1 MKVLQKIETGLGKK
15 EFLLLSSN
23 SVEDSKIILH
33 IFVDN
38 VKGEFTAK
46 KVKLIE
52 PIDESLWKIQKGYT
66 FPSSIFYEFIKEKRL
81 DETL

>member
-1 MKVLQKIETGLGKK
+1 MKVFQKIEVELGKK

-23 SVEDSKIILH
+23 SVKDSKIILH

-38 VKGEFTAK
+38 NKGEFTAK
-46 KVKLIE
+46 KVKLRKS
-52 PIDESLWKIQKGYT
+52 IDESFWKVEKKYT